1 VIRSCLLNFGT
12 VTGGDSLGLLHFLHT
27 LILAYAVVNPREG
40 FAVMSDRVANRQQED
55 TCAVW
60 TISLIL
66 KSQDD
71 DVLREIVSETG
82 LSNHI

>member
-1 VIRSCLLNFGT
+1 
-12 VTGGDSLGLLHFLHT
+12 
-27 LILAYAVVNPREG
+27 
-40 FAVMSDRVANRQQED
+40 MSDRVANRQQED